1 MDADVLDELEEV
13 YENSNSKDA
22 KVIRALIVEI
32 RRLQRELEIVTEMM

>member
-13 YENSNSKDA
+13 YENSTGKDA

-32 RRLQRELEIVTEMM
+32 RRLQRELEIVAGMM